1 MTTEHPPSVCPS
13 WCVRDQR
20 EDGPMFALDPIT
32 WHYAAPLVVHT
43 SRGNGTISRA
53 GVHDAADVDVAA
65 ALTWAAGVAGPIAAA
80 TELTGGMTST
90 MLRLQSVS
98 GPDVVLRLMTREPWR
113 SHGEG
118 LATRESPVQQMLADT
133 LLPVPRSLAL
143 DAGGQ
148 SCAYPAHLMSLLPG
162 HTDPDRADPAA
173 LGQMADLLAAVHH
186 VEPTIEVRPYQ
197 SWAWEAK
204 YVPPQWAKDASVWED
219 AFAVL
224 RSDPPEHDQCFIHRD
239 FGPHNVLWSDGQVS
253 GVVDW
258 VETSLGPAWL
268 DVAHC
273 CTNIA
278 LVRGNQPADIFADA
292 YTQRTGRAAQ
302 PYFDVM
308 DIVVSCHH
316 RAEKAS
322 SLPRPSC
329 GTSRTAYM
337 PCYRGAA

>member
-118 LATRESPVQQMLADT
+118 LATREVASSADAGRHPPPGAPVACSRRGR
-133 LLPVPRSLAL
+133 PVLRISRAPDEPAPRAHTSTRLGPSAVRPPRCAFPPRSGGRV
-143 DAGGQ
+143 DAYW
-148 SCAYPAHLMSLLPG
+148 CL
-162 HTDPDRADPAA
+162 
-173 LGQMADLLAAVHH
+173 
-186 VEPTIEVRPYQ
+186 VEPLWEPHIDCVRAV
-197 SWAWEAK
+197 AW
-204 YVPPQWAKDASVWED
+204 
-219 AFAVL
+219 
-224 RSDPPEHDQCFIHRD
+224 
-239 FGPHNVLWSDGQVS
+239 
-253 GVVDW
+253 
-258 VETSLGPAWL
+258 
-268 DVAHC
+268 
-273 CTNIA
+273 
-278 LVRGNQPADIFADA
+278 
-292 YTQRTGRAAQ
+292 
-302 PYFDVM
+302 
-308 DIVVSCHH
+308 
-316 RAEKAS
+316 
-322 SLPRPSC
+322 
-329 GTSRTAYM
+329 
-337 PCYRGAA
+337 